1 MLSAECWDQGSM
13 QVAAILVYLVCS
25 PVALGPAVKA
35 DSLLSVGWKKNSV
48 SLMLLVSTFLES
60 M

>member
-1 MLSAECWDQGSM
+1 M

>member
-1 MLSAECWDQGSM
+1 MYPAG
-13 QVAAILVYLVCS
+13 S

-35 DSLLSVGWKKNSV
+35 DALLRVGWKKNSV
-48 SLMLLVSTFLES
+48 RLMLLVSTFLES

>member
-1 MLSAECWDQGSM
+1 MFPA
-13 QVAAILVYLVCS
+13 CS
-25 PVALGPAVKA
+25 PVALGHAVKA